1 MYYRSLNLE
10 INDSDPTLP
19 EFIAKV
25 GREPPHKYIQYKVR
39 KS

>member
-25 GREPPHKYIQYKVR
+25 GRAPHKYIQYKVR